1 MKLSCFALFLLTL
14 LTSTAAFT
22 QTTIYNLQNQKGW
35 QGFALMPSKY
45 LICSGCSP
53 TGTKINWYRKP
64 GVSSPSLSGK
74 TTMHHIGGTTSFADV
89 LWNNHI
95 IGDFSSQ
102 GIRDDNHTLVPKLHN
117 FVYDVYFYVKNLPAS
132 QALELDINQFTGGK
146 SFIWGHECRLAGG
159 HEWDTWNNVT
169 KHWVPTGVPCYPKNN
184 AWNHVIIKVQRTS
197 GGKLLF
203 KSITLN
209 GKTATLNIYRSP
221 NTTKWQGVTIN
232 YQQDLNRYAADYAV
246 WLDKLNFTYW

>member
-1 MKLSCFALFLLTL
+1 MKLYKFTFLLLAL
-14 LTSTAAFT
+14 LTSTAFGQKT
-22 QTTIYNLQNQKGW
+22 VSNLQNQKGW
-35 QGFALMPSKY
+35 QGFALLPSKY
-45 LICSGCSP
+45 LICSTCSG
-53 TGTKINWYRKP
+53 TGTKINWYRKT

-74 TTMHHIGGTTSFADV
+74 TTEHHIGGTTSFADV

-102 GIRDDNHTLVPKLHN
+102 GIHDYNHTLVPTLHN

-132 QALELDINQFTGGK
+132 QALEFDINQFTGGK
-146 SFIWGHECRLAGG
+146 SFIWGHECRVDGG
-159 HEWDTWNNVT
+159 HEWDTWNNVN

-184 AWNHVIIKVQRTS
+184 AWNHLVIKVQRTS

-203 KSITLN
+203 KSVTLN
-209 GKTATLNIYRSP
+209 GKTAMLNIYRSP
-221 NTTKWQGVTIN
+221 NTTSWHGVTVN
-232 YQQDLNRYAADYAV
+232 YQQDLDRYNTAYSI